1 MKVMTNTKDLIMI
14 KKKTRMKK
22 NIAKVLMIVSLVT
35 LQSCT
40 DIVDQIYENK
50 QEQNTFSPYQGKYT
64 GTYTGNASGD
74 LIINVSEKGTIEITR
89 ITLTSSET
97 YITGFINASFNTT
110 NRAPSGFMLIGNLN
124 SQLGTWEMGNLKGN
138 WSVKKN

>member
-1 MKVMTNTKDLIMI
+1 MMNTKDLIMI

-64 GTYTGNASGD
+64 GMYTGNASGD

>member
-1 MKVMTNTKDLIMI
+1 MMNTKDLIMI

-50 QEQNTFSPYQGKYT
+50 QQQNTFSPYQGKYT

-89 ITLTSSET
+89 NTLNSSET

>member
-1 MKVMTNTKDLIMI
+1 MTNTKDLIMI

-50 QEQNTFSPYQGKYT
+50 QEQNTFSPYQGKYI
-64 GTYTGNASGD
+64 GTYTGNANGD

>member
-1 MKVMTNTKDLIMI
+1 MTNTKDLIMI

-22 NIAKVLMIVSLVT
+22 NVAKVLMIVSIVT

-89 ITLTSSET
+89 NTLTSSET

>member
-1 MKVMTNTKDLIMI
+1 MTNTKDLIMI

-124 SQLGTWEMGNLKGN
+124 SKLGTWEMGNLKGN

>member
-1 MKVMTNTKDLIMI
+1 MKVVTNTKDLIMI